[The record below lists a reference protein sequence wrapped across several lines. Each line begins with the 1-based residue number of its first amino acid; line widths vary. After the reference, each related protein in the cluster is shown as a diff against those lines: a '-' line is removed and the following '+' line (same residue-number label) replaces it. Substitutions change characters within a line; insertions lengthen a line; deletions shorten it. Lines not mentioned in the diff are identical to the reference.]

1 MKQLIFA
8 AVAFLTL
15 CIFSSSANSQTN
27 VYKVTN
33 SSGMIVTGVRISP
46 NDAHTWGFNLNITG
60 NVGVNQSFEFT
71 QKVDS
76 ANCIYDIRYRGEDD
90 KYYYVQ
96 DVDLCNS
103 KTIILPIPSDINKM
117 EKK

>member
-1 MKQLIFA
+1 MKQLIFT

-15 CIFSSSANSQTN
+15 CIFNSASYSQAQ

-33 SSGMIVTGVRISP
+33 NSGMILTGVRVSP
-46 NDAHTWGFNLNITG
+46 NDANNWGFNLNISG
-60 NVGVNQSFEFT
+60 NVGINQSFEFT
-71 QKVDS
+71 QKIDT

-103 KTIILPIPSDINKM
+103 KTIILPSPADL
-117 EKK
+117 EKTEE